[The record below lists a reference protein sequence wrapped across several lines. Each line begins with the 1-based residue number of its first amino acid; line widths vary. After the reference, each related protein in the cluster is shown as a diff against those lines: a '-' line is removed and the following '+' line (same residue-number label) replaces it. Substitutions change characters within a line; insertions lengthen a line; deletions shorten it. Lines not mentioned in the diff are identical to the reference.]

1 MAKNQNPDPVDC
13 TTFALAQIFKP
24 PMITFPR
31 YLSLALQN
39 HLVEHN
45 SLPQRC
51 NDYMKCIKSLSN
63 IQKIDY
69 DDYLII
75 LKICLYLEQFELDR
89 EVYRHRLLNHNVKSS
104 NLKECFII
112 NVPSLNNGNS
122 VIVPDDKVTLYEAIS
137 KKTIWAKIIKVTGNE
152 VTIQPHS
159 SKDAEIFRDKQKK
172 FNINF
177 RSRHWPLRC
186 CHYALMIMYQKR
198 NLVEIIYPKLKANS
212 IDLNDD
218 IKWINTNIEKNKEQ
232 KQAIKKILNKTAYPA
247 PYIIFGPPG
256 TGKTATL
263 VETISQIVKH
273 YPMKNI
279 LVCATSNTAVDEITK
294 RLIGNV
300 PASIVYRMYA
310 PSRPWGNVDEK
321 IRPCTNFVD
330 KTAIFLPK
338 EILLLKRI
346 IITTLITSIRLCA
359 VNFRENHFSY
369 IIIDEASQAI
379 EPEML
384 IPLMIT
390 NGKYEDERIES
401 QAQIVIAGDPH
412 QLGPV
417 VRAKWSKHLFGIS
430 MLERLMNDCDPYKK
444 QNGKYN
450 PNYITKLVKN
460 YRSHEKLLY
469 VSNKQF
475 YSEELEACG
484 GADTQIA
491 LNWSKLPNKTF
502 PMIFQEVLGKEERSL
517 TRSVS
522 NSAEVLVVI
531 QYVKMLINTKLGKRM
546 ITPKD
551 IGIVTPFKQQQIQI
565 INRLAEIQ
573 LENIAVGTVETF
585 QGQER
590 TVIILSTV
598 RSKIFEHDNI
608 QHIGFLSNS
617 KRFNVA
623 LTRAKALM
631 IIVGNP
637 NILCTN
643 DNWKVL
649 WEYCKKHGA
658 CIPFKRSPLKPN
670 KIAKLIS
677 DYEADMN
684 TDDNNVL
691 NATKISVTVEL
702 GKNKKEELSNV
713 LVRAME
719 KKLTLT

>member
-1 MAKNQNPDPVDC
+1 MAKNKKTDPVDC
-13 TTFALAQIFKP
+13 TAFALAQIFKL
-24 PMITFPR
+24 PMVKIPVD
-31 YLSLALQN
+31 LKLAL
-39 HLVEHN
+39 HTLLVGHN
-45 SLPQRC
+45 NLSQKC
-51 NDYMKCIKSLSN
+51 HNYIKCIKSLSN
-63 IQKIDY
+63 IKRIDY
-69 DDYLII
+69 DNYLVI

-89 EVYRHRLLNHNVKSS
+89 ELNRYRLLNHQIKKSDL
-104 NLKECFII
+104 NECFII
-112 NVPSLNNGNS
+112 NVPSLNNENS
-122 VIVPDDKVTLYEAIS
+122 IVVPDDEVTLCEAIT
-137 KKTIWAKIIKVTGNE
+137 KRKIWARVVKVTGNE
-152 VTIQPHS
+152 VIIQPYF
-159 SKDAEIFRDKQKK
+159 SKDAMTFRDKNKR

-177 RSRHWPLRC
+177 WIKHWPLRC
-186 CHYALMIMYQKR
+186 CHYALTIMSQKH
-198 NLVEIIYPKLKANS
+198 NLGEIIYPKLKINS
-212 IDLNDD
+212 IDIKHD
-218 IKWINTNIEKNKEQ
+218 IKWINTKIEKNEEQ
-232 KQAIKKILNKTAYPA
+232 KQAIRKILSNTAYPA

-279 LVCATSNTAVDEITK
+279 LVCATSNAAVDEITK

-300 PASIVYRMYA
+300 PANIVYRMYA
-310 PSRPWGNVDEK
+310 LSRPWGMIDEK
-321 IRPCTNFVD
+321 IRPCANFVD
-330 KTAIFLPK
+330 NRALFLPK
-338 EILLLKRI
+338 DLLLLKKI
-346 IITTLITSIRLCA
+346 IITTLVTSIRLCA

-384 IPLMIT
+384 IPLGIT
-390 NGKYEDERIES
+390 KHENERTDF

-417 VRAKWSKHLFGIS
+417 VRSKWSEHLFGMS

-450 PNYITKLVKN
+450 PNYITKLIKN

-475 YSEELEACG
+475 YEDELETCG
-484 GADTQIA
+484 GADTKIA

-502 PMIFQEVLGKEERSL
+502 PMIFQEVLGNEERSV

-522 NSAEVLVVI
+522 NTAEVLVVI
-531 QYVKMLINTKLGKRM
+531 QYVKMLINTKFGKRT

-551 IGIVTPFKQQQIQI
+551 IGIVTPFRQQQIQI
-565 INRLAEIQ
+565 INCLAEIR
-573 LENIAVGTVETF
+573 LENITVGTVETF

-598 RSKIFEHDNI
+598 RSKIFEHNGEE
-608 QHIGFLSNS
+608 HIGFLSNP

-631 IIVGNP
+631 IIIGNP
-637 NILCTN
+637 KILSIN
-643 DNWKVL
+643 EHWKVL
-649 WEYCKKHGA
+649 WEYCKKQGGY
-658 CIPFKRSPLKPN
+658 IPFKRSPLKPN
-670 KIAKLIS
+670 EIAKLMS
-677 DYEADMN
+677 DYEAN
-684 TDDNNVL
+684 ANNDDSNAL

-702 GKNKKEELSNV
+702 GENKKEELSNV
-713 LVRAME
+713 LVREME

>member
-1 MAKNQNPDPVDC
+1 MAKNQKANPVNC
-13 TTFALAQIFKP
+13 TAFALAQIFKP
-24 PMITFPR
+24 PMTTVPH
-31 YLSLALQN
+31 YLSLALKYS
-39 HLVEHN
+39 LVEHDT
-45 SLPQRC
+45 LPQTC
-51 NDYMKCIKSLSN
+51 HNYMKCIKSLSN
-63 IQKIDY
+63 IQRIDY
-69 DDYLII
+69 NDYLVI

-89 EVYRHRLLNHNVKSS
+89 EVYRHRLLNHKVKSS

-112 NVPSLNNGNS
+112 NVSSLDKGNS
-122 VIVPDDKVTLYEAIS
+122 VIIPDDKVTLYEAIS
-137 KKTIWAKIIKVTGNE
+137 KKTIWARVMKVTGNE
-152 VTIQPHS
+152 VTIQPYS
-159 SKDAEIFRDKQKK
+159 SKDAETFRDKQKK

-177 RSRHWPLRC
+177 WSRHWPLRC
-186 CHYALMIMYQKR
+186 CHYALMIMCQKR
-198 NLVEIIYPKLKANS
+198 NLVEIIYPKLKTNS
-212 IDLNDD
+212 IDLKDD
-218 IKWINTNIEKNKEQ
+218 IKWINTNIKKNKEQ
-232 KQAIKKILNKTAYPA
+232 KQAVRMILSKTAYPA

-279 LVCATSNTAVDEITK
+279 LVCATSNAAVDEITK

-300 PASIVYRMYA
+300 PANIVYRMYA
-310 PSRPWGNVDEK
+310 PSRPWGNIDEQ

-369 IIIDEASQAI
+369 IIVDEASQAI

-390 NGKYEDERIES
+390 NRKHEDERIES
-401 QAQIVIAGDPH
+401 QAQIVIAGDPY

-417 VRAKWSKHLFGIS
+417 VRSKWSKHLFGIS

-475 YSEELEACG
+475 YSGELEICG

-517 TRSVS
+517 TQSVS

-531 QYVKMLINTKLGKRM
+531 KYVEMLINTKFGRRTIK
-546 ITPKD
+546 PKD

-565 INRLAEIQ
+565 INRLAEIR

-598 RSKIFEHDNI
+598 RSKIFKHDNI
-608 QHIGFLSNS
+608 EHIGFLSNS

-631 IIVGNP
+631 IIIGNP
-637 NILCTN
+637 DILCTN

-649 WEYCKKHGA
+649 WEYCEKHGA
-658 CIPFKRSPLKPN
+658 CIPFKQSPLKPN
-670 KIAKLIS
+670 EIAKLIS
-677 DYEADMN
+677 DYKADAN
-684 TDDNNVL
+684 NDDSNVL
-691 NATKISVTVEL
+691 NTTKISVTVDL